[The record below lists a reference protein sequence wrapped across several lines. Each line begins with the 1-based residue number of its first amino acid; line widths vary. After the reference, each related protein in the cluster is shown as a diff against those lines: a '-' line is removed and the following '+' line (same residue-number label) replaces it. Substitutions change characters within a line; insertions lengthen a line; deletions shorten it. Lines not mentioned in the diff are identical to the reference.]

1 MENSLACKD
10 FKGKVFIYHLKTQ
23 IQDEMKKSTE
33 SPLSIDINS
42 LLRFEKFKM
51 DFERNLEDLS
61 FNCQTFWTD
70 LTKDDYKVENALK
83 VAYLVSDKIIK
94 IKRLFSKIIDLN
106 PSCIDTSSTYAL
118 VYRHILRDEATFN
131 DLVNRIQ

>member
-1 MENSLACKD
+1 
-10 FKGKVFIYHLKTQ
+10 
-23 IQDEMKKSTE
+23 MKKSTE

-42 LLRFEKFKM
+42 LLRFEKYKI

-61 FNCQTFWTD
+61 YNCQLFWTD
-70 LTKDDYKVENALK
+70 LSKDDYKVEQAIK
-83 VAYLVSDKIIK
+83 VAYQVSWKIIQ
-94 IKRLFSKIIDLN
+94 IKRIFGKIIN
-106 PSCIDTSSTYAL
+106 INHQCIDTSSTYAL

>member
-1 MENSLACKD
+1 
-10 FKGKVFIYHLKTQ
+10 
-23 IQDEMKKSTE
+23 MKKSTE

-83 VAYLVSDKIIK
+83 VAYMVSAKIIK
-94 IKRLFSKIIDLN
+94 IKSLFSKIVELN

-131 DLVNRIQ
+131 DLVNRI

>member
-1 MENSLACKD
+1 
-10 FKGKVFIYHLKTQ
+10 
-23 IQDEMKKSTE
+23 
-33 SPLSIDINS
+33 
-42 LLRFEKFKM
+42 M

-61 FNCQTFWTD
+61 FNCQTFWND

-83 VAYLVSDKIIK
+83 VAYIVSAKIIK
-94 IKRLFSKIIDLN
+94 IKQLFSKIIDLN